1 MHLVPMINVV
11 WRVPLIVVWTAVM
24 GTISVFFSLFDGTG
38 QLQHACA
45 SVWSRF
51 ILKIARARVRLTG
64 LEQLEPSKA
73 YIFASNH
80 LSMFDIWVFL
90 AYLPFQFRFV
100 AKVSLFK
107 WPFLGWHLRRTGNI
121 PIDRKNPRRA
131 IESYEAAG
139 AKIRAGVSVVVFP
152 EGMRTWGDTVA
163 PFKRGSF
170 LLAQK
175 AQVPIVPVTII
186 GSHRLLPRGSF
197 LIQPGE
203 IEVKIHPAI
212 EYDHY
217 KHLELESLAESVRTT
232 ILNSYHQ
239 VS

>member
-1 MHLVPMINVV
+1 MSLVPKLNVV
-11 WRVPLIVVWTAVM
+11 WRVPLILVWTAAM
-24 GTISVFFSLFDGTG
+24 ATISLFISLFDGTG
-38 QLQHACA
+38 RLQHACA
-45 SVWSRF
+45 RTWSRV
-51 ILKIARARVRLTG
+51 ILQVTRARVEITG
-64 LEQLEPSKA
+64 LERLDTSKA
-73 YIFASNH
+73 YVFASNH

-90 AYLPFQFRFV
+90 AHLPFQFRFV

-107 WPFLGWHLRRTGNI
+107 WPFLGWHLRRAGNI
-121 PIDRKNPRRA
+121 PIDRRNPRKA

-170 LLAQK
+170 VLAQK

-197 LIQPGE
+197 LVQPGD
-203 IEVKIHPAI
+203 IEVKIHAPL

-217 KHLELESLAESVRTT
+217 KHLELESLAESVRKT